1 MAGLGLDTTSDT
13 IPQERKKKTRFETAQ
28 VALLIAM
35 IVFFTYSVF
44 TNLYLLEVGKPLAK
58 KFRGAAEY
66 RPGRLL

>member
-1 MAGLGLDTTSDT
+1 MAGLGLDTTSDI

-44 TNLYLLEVGKPLAK
+44 TNLYLLEVGKPLINMHH
-58 KFRGAAEY
+58 
-66 RPGRLL
+66 